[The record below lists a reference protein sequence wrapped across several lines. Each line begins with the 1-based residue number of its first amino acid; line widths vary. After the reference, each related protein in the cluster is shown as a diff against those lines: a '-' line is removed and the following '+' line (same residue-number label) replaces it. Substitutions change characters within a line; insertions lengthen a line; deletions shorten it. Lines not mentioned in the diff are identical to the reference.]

1 MRHRRKWQVM
11 ISAVLFMV
19 IFCFELMLLTTCAK
33 QEKADIHRF
42 GVKSL
47 DEVRLKGKKAEDFY
61 QTNTGNYWGLYYID
75 NENQLYGH
83 ISGEYFDFTQNTED
97 EKIVGMRRI
106 ADNVIHVAC
115 CSYRDITVFLTSDGK
130 LYVMGKTKSNV
141 LPLKGNSDL
150 AEPTLLMEGVKYALC
165 GEGDIVVLKNDG
177 SVWNWG
183 TLYYGLYDE
192 GGNQCE
198 RKEQEPVKVLE
209 NAVMISGNGNSH
221 AALLEDGT
229 VWTWGDNS
237 YNQCGVSGKG
247 LIEEPVCVAWDVK
260 AIWMGK
266 LQTNVL
272 CTDWSKWICYFDGM
286 EECNDNLVI
295 KKSDGSFYACG
306 RDIKNAE
313 NYQEKNGIVYT
324 HIFMPCQIEE
334 TPYLEYDGLNTY
346 REVLGEYERAQK
358 DEKYGPERWK
368 QVDQTFIVYADRED
382 YKLCYSL
389 ADLTGD
395 GTKELILGFLQDGE
409 YCVRYVYAYD
419 QGMIIPVTFTME
431 NLVYLY
437 SNGIIVMVSGSA
449 GKEYRTFYQLEK
461 NSGIAWSLEEVYDI
475 PRNWGGG
482 EEEGMLYYRS
492 VYPESE
498 DEELTKEE
506 YFNVLNQYE
515 TDPIELEW
523 HIVEGF
529 WNHGNTAVE
538 LRN

>member
-1 MRHRRKWQVM
+1 MKHRRKWQVI
-11 ISAVLFMV
+11 ISTVFFMA
-19 IFCFELMLLTTCAK
+19 IFCSEVMLFTACAK
-33 QEKADIHRF
+33 QEKADLHRF

-83 ISGEYFDFTQNTED
+83 ISGEHSDSTQNTED

-115 CSYRDITVFLTSDGK
+115 CSYRDITVFLTLDGK
-130 LYVMGKTKSNV
+130 LYVMGKAKSNV
-141 LPLKGNSDL
+141 LPLNGNSDL
-150 AEPTLLMEGVKYALC
+150 TEPTLLMEEVKYALC
-165 GEGDIVVLKNDG
+165 GKGDIVVLKSDG
-177 SVWNWG
+177 SVWHWG
-183 TLYYGLYDE
+183 SLYYGLYDE

-237 YNQCGVSGKG
+237 YNQCGASGKG
-247 LIEEPVCVAWDVK
+247 LIEEPVCVARDVK

-266 LQTNVL
+266 LQANVL

-295 KKSDGSFYACG
+295 KKSDGNFYACG

-313 NYQEKNGIVYT
+313 NYQEMNGIVYT
-324 HIFMPCQIEE
+324 HIFMPCRIEE
-334 TPYLEYDGLNTY
+334 IPYLKYDGLNTY

-358 DEKYGPERWK
+358 DEKYGSERWK
-368 QVDQTFIVYADRED
+368 QVDPTFIVYADRED

-395 GTKELILGFLQDGE
+395 GTQELILGFLQDGE
-409 YCVRYVYAYD
+409 YSIRYIYAYD

-437 SNGIIVMVSGSA
+437 TNGIFEMVSGSA
-449 GKEYRTFYQLEK
+449 GREYHTFYQLEK

-475 PRNWGGG
+475 PENWGGG
-482 EEEGMLYYRS
+482 EGEGMLYYRS
-492 VYPESE
+492 VYPESK
-498 DEELTKEE
+498 DEELTEEE
-506 YFNVLNQYE
+506 YFNVLNQYG
-515 TDPIELEW
+515 TTPIELEW
-523 HIVEGF
+523 HTVEGF
-529 WNHGNTAVE
+529 WNPEDVAELGN
-538 LRN
+538 